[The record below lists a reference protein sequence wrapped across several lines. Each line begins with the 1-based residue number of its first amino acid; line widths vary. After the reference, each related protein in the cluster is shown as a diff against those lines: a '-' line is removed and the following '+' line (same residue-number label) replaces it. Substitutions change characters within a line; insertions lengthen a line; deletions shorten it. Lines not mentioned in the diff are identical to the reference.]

1 MGNPNEAMSQMSSN
15 NMPRSSSHSRAT
27 FSGAT
32 ACIGVITLILS
43 IVSVSVPHWGV
54 YSPKAGNLANGYSSY
69 QSGRFA
75 LTDTG
80 TFGPFQ
86 VCEQHGYLR
95 ICHDTKKID
104 LEVWI
109 VVAGICAI
117 GTVLALSAFVLF
129 SILHV
134 SMQLQRREI
143 WISFKRNIFM
153 KLIMSAIAVVTTLA
167 AVIFGGIE
175 FGVANTGHLGK
186 QIGVCYYIQI
196 FLIFI
201 NLLLCIL
208 SYVSYKN
215 SQRYP
220 LNLVPQRAANY
231 AYDQNGGGVSM
242 TQNSGVP
249 YTHGT
254 PRLPIH
260 PRPNPTVDAHTYATN
275 AIGSYANGHTLPTVH
290 FPTATQP
297 GPQTPTV
304 QNGGQN
310 GFMAVGLHAAGNGN
324 GVSPN
329 SATGQPLPMQPIRI
343 QTIQPNNHAN
353 PSHPMVNTTSH
364 PTAASNPGINI
375 NQLPQVLPTGR
386 GGGVS
391 FTPEGRGQHYNR
403 MPHHGGSRESLDSNL
418 STISSNLSIGS
429 TMSSGSG
436 AGPLRSSLK
445 KPKQKDLAS
454 VSSKTSSKRVQISIG
469 SEQTAI

>member
-310 GFMAVGLHAAGNGN
+310 NGFMPVGLHATGNGN

-353 PSHPMVNTTSH
+353 PSHPMVNTTSP
-364 PTAASNPGINI
+364 PTAASNPGINF

-391 FTPEGRGQHYNR
+391 FTPEGRGQPYNR

-436 AGPLRSSLK
+436 KASLHSLLDK
-445 KPKQKDLAS
+445 VPKGAL
-454 VSSKTSSKRVQISIG
+454 SKR
-469 SEQTAI
+469 E

>member
-54 YSPKAGNLANGYSSY
+54 YSPKAGNLANGYASSFT
-69 QSGRFA
+69 GRFA

-297 GPQTPTV
+297 GPQAPTV

-310 GFMAVGLHAAGNGN
+310 GFIAVGLHAAGNGN

-343 QTIQPNNHAN
+343 QTIQPNAN
-353 PSHPMVNTTSH
+353 PSHPMVNTTSP
-364 PTAASNPGINI
+364 PTAASNPGITF

-391 FTPEGRGQHYNR
+391 FTPEGRGVNYNR